1 MRLANKV
8 AAITGAS
15 GDLGKEILKKFSKE
29 GADIYAL
36 VRDEKNETFRK
47 FTKELSLEYKNK
59 ISIVHLDLENKD
71 TIKSS
76 FEIIKKENNHID
88 ILINNAGVLENAL
101 FQMTSEKILKKIF
114 EINFFSKFFL
124 TQMYLKLLINS
135 KNANVVFVSSNSS
148 TINPIGRVAY
158 SSSKAALNSLA
169 ISLSKE
175 TGGKNL
181 RVNAVL
187 PGLTNTKMAIN
198 YTNKDN
204 IEKYINDISLKRIAE
219 PDEIANVISFLCSDD
234 SSYING
240 QLISIDG
247 GR

>member
-114 EINFFSKFFL
+114 EINFFSQFFL

-148 TINPIGRVAY
+148 TINPIGRAAY

>member
-1 MRLANKV
+1 M
-8 AAITGAS
+8 
-15 GDLGKEILKKFSKE
+15 
-29 GADIYAL
+29 
-36 VRDEKNETFRK
+36 VRDEKNERFRK

-114 EINFFSKFFL
+114 EINFFSQFFL

>member
-114 EINFFSKFFL
+114 EINFFSQFFL

-148 TINPIGRVAY
+148 TINPIGRVSY

-187 PGLTNTKMAIN
+187 PCLTNTKMAIN

-204 IEKYINDISLKRIAE
+204 IEKDINDISRKRIAE

>member
-1 MRLANKV
+1 MRLTNKV
-8 AAITGAS
+8 AVITGAS

-47 FTKELSLEYKNK
+47 FTRELSLKYKNK

-76 FEIIKKENNHID
+76 FEIIKKENNYID

-114 EINFFSKFFL
+114 EINFFSQFFL

-135 KNANVVFVSSNSS
+135 KNANIVFVSSNSS

-158 SSSKAALNSLA
+158 SSSKAAINSLA

-175 TGGKNL
+175 TVGKNL

-198 YTNKDN
+198 YTNEDK
-204 IEKYINDISLKRIAE
+204 IKKYLNDISLKRIAE
-219 PDEIANVISFLCSDD
+219 PDEIANVISFLCSND

>member
-114 EINFFSKFFL
+114 EINFFSQFFL

>member
-1 MRLANKV
+1 M
-8 AAITGAS
+8 
-15 GDLGKEILKKFSKE
+15 
-29 GADIYAL
+29 

-114 EINFFSKFFL
+114 EINFFSQFFL

-148 TINPIGRVAY
+148 TINPIGRAAY

>member
-1 MRLANKV
+1 MQLANKV
-8 AAITGAS
+8 AVITGAS
-15 GDLGKEILKKFSKE
+15 GDLGKEIIKKFSKE

-36 VRDEKNETFRK
+36 VRDEKNEAFIK
-47 FTKELSLEYKNK
+47 FTRDLSSEYKNK
-59 ISIVHLDLENKD
+59 ISIAHLDLENKD
-71 TIKSS
+71 TIKNS
-76 FEIIKKENNHID
+76 FEIIKKECNHID
-88 ILINNAGVLENAL
+88 ILINNAGILENAL

-114 EINFFSKFFL
+114 EVNFFSQFLL

-135 KNANVVFVSSNSS
+135 KNANIVFVSSNSS
-148 TINPIGRVAY
+148 TINPVGRAAY
-158 SSSKAALNSLA
+158 SSSKAAINSLA

-187 PGLTNTKMAIN
+187 PGLIDTKMAVK
-198 YTNKDN
+198 YTSKENM
-204 IEKYINDISLKRIAE
+204 ERYLNDVSLKRIAK
-219 PDEIANVISFLCSDD
+219 PVEIANVISFLCSDS

-247 GR
+247 GK

>member
-1 MRLANKV
+1 MRLTNKV
-8 AAITGAS
+8 AVITGAS

-47 FTKELSLEYKNK
+47 FTRELSLKYKNK

-76 FEIIKKENNHID
+76 FEIIKKENNYID

-114 EINFFSKFFL
+114 EINFFSQFFL

-135 KNANVVFVSSNSS
+135 KNANIVFVSSNSS
-148 TINPIGRVAY
+148 TINQIGRVAY
-158 SSSKAALNSLA
+158 SSSKAAINSLA

-175 TGGKNL
+175 TVGKNL

-198 YTNKDN
+198 YTNEDK
-204 IEKYINDISLKRIAE
+204 IKKYLNDISLKRIAE
-219 PDEIANVISFLCSDD
+219 PDEIANVISFLCSND